1 MRRAFGFLPVPFA
14 PSTAGPSSP
23 GFLPARYDEEATH
36 ILLRLV
42 PSLKPVGTIR
52 CVKLKDYYKLTR
64 LAVLKD
70 YRQYRFGRALVE
82 SLHAF
87 VRAEARASAS
97 AATLG
102 EPGVVKVAA
111 HSQIPVKGFYGRWVL
126 ALWVFLRLS
135 RSAAHAIDTRDTD
148 RFGYV
153 PEVRS
158 LRRAHDPAGGY
169 G

>member
-135 RSAAHAIDTRDTD
+135 RSAAHAIDTRDID

-158 LRRAHDPAGGY
+158 LRRAHDPAGVY